1 MHVFVIE
8 VELRACVRRGEC
20 VVRVCEHLLV
30 YCVILKKKFSTM
42 MACQS
47 GYDW

>member
-30 YCVILKKKFSTM
+30 YCVIL
-42 MACQS
+42 
-47 GYDW
+47 